1 MDLLEMQ
8 FEGCCEAFAA
18 SYEVSNLPAMREVER
33 TVLGCDYGGTSWTTS
48 AQAAQIVEMLG
59 LRQGLKLLDIGAG
72 SGWPGLFLADTSGC
86 EVTLLDLPV
95 SALAKAIKRARSD
108 GIDDRVDAIAASGSA
123 LPFGNACFDVISH
136 SDVLCCMPEKS
147 EMLIECRR
155 IATDRAKMLFSVIAV
170 VRDLPAADHRR
181 AVDAG
186 PPFVDAPNSYVDLL
200 EECGWQLIECIDATA
215 EHRES
220 LSALVKAFDDSAD
233 LSVALGVDVVSEARK
248 RRQEQIAVIDAG
260 MLVREIFVATANDN
274 EASQISPGDL

>member
-1 MDLLEMQ
+1 MDPLERQ
-8 FEGCCEAFAA
+8 FEGCCEVFAA

-48 AQAAQIVEMLG
+48 AQATQIVEMLC

-72 SGWPGLFLADTSGC
+72 SGWPGLFLADSSGC
-86 EVTLLDLPV
+86 EISLLDLPV

-147 EMLIECRR
+147 EMLMECRR

-170 VRDLPAADHRR
+170 VRDLPVADHRR

-200 EECGWQLIECIDATA
+200 EECGWQLIERIDATA